1 MGLMQKLKVA
11 LRGKQA
17 TMVAN
22 DSSMTANDIAKRSIG
37 GRIAGPRAP
46 VLKSIGNVSYRV
58 PPSRAF
64 ASTGSSSATK
74 PGGGGPGNAGAEN
87 AGDRVQ
93 RSELD
98 VQPSW
103 HYESQYEYFG
113 HARPANTPHLA
124 GIRANDFRTLGDTL
138 GARQ

>member
-1 MGLMQKLKVA
+1 MGFWQKITVA
-11 LRGKQA
+11 MRGSQA
-17 TMVAN
+17 ATAAS
-22 DSSMTANDIAKRSIG
+22 DSNMTPNTIKARSAG
-37 GRIAGPRAP
+37 GRIAGPMPPNLR
-46 VLKSIGNVSYRV
+46 SIGNVTYMV

-64 ASTGSSSATK
+64 IPDATK
-74 PGGGGPGNAGAEN
+74 QGGGGPGNAGAEN

-93 RSELD
+93 KSELD

-113 HARPANTPHLA
+113 HARPASTPHLA

>member
-1 MGLMQKLKVA
+1 MWDKIKIA
-11 LRGKQA
+11 LRGNQDQN
-17 TMVAN
+17 VAN
-22 DSSMTANDIAKRSIG
+22 DSNMTPNTIAKRSAG
-37 GRIAGPRAP
+37 GRIAPPRP
-46 VLKSIGNVSYRV
+46 PNLRSIGNVPYHT

-64 ASTGSSSATK
+64 ASNPG
-74 PGGGGPGNAGAEN
+74 PNGHGGGGPGNNGAEN
-87 AGDRVQ
+87 AGTRVQ
-93 RSELD
+93 RAELD

-124 GIRANDFRTLGDTL
+124 GIRANDFRTLGDDL